1 MTRFSTS
8 AQNMRSSEIRK
19 LMKLAADPSIISF
32 AGGMPNNE
40 LFPCEVV
47 EELYRNLPVKVKQ
60 AAFQYCPTQGLP
72 PLLESLKEY
81 LRSKELPVDSNDLII
96 TTGAQQAINL
106 ITKVLIDP
114 GDSLITEYPCFI
126 GAVAAF
132 KSYGAQVKSIPLD
145 NDGILINELK
155 EAIETISPKPK
166 MLYLTPY
173 FHNPAGIIYSNERK
187 EAVLEIIKT
196 NDIILLEDDPYC
208 ELYFDER
215 DKELTRSMKSITNDS
230 ERICYVGSFAKVL
243 GPGMRLGYLLGP
255 KDIVEKCELA
265 KQSLDACSPT
275 YTQVL
280 AEAFLRENKLK
291 PHLEMLRQTY
301 KRRAEIMLNALKEH
315 MPDVV
320 TWTIPKGGFYIWI
333 TMPENVDSS
342 DVFEKSIEL
351 RAAFVIGSAFD
362 PEGKRNNC
370 FRLSFSHTPENKIA
384 QGIEIVASAVK
395 SCLKVD

>member
-1 MTRFSTS
+1 
-8 AQNMRSSEIRK
+8 
-19 LMKLAADPSIISF
+19 
-32 AGGMPNNE
+32 
-40 LFPCEVV
+40 
-47 EELYRNLPVKVKQ
+47 
-60 AAFQYCPTQGLP
+60 
-72 PLLESLKEY
+72 
-81 LRSKELPVDSNDLII
+81 
-96 TTGAQQAINL
+96 
-106 ITKVLIDP
+106 
-114 GDSLITEYPCFI
+114 
-126 GAVAAF
+126 
-132 KSYGAQVKSIPLD
+132 
-145 NDGILINELK
+145 
-155 EAIETISPKPK
+155 
-166 MLYLTPY
+166 
-173 FHNPAGIIYSNERK
+173 
-187 EAVLEIIKT
+187 
-196 NDIILLEDDPYC
+196 
-208 ELYFDER
+208 
-215 DKELTRSMKSITNDS
+215 MKSITNDS

-280 AEAFLRENKLK
+280 ADAFLRENKLK

-315 MPDVV
+315 MPDAV

-342 DVFEKSIEL
+342 DVFEKSIAL

-370 FRLSFSHTPENKIA
+370 FRLAFSHTPEDKIA

>member
-60 AAFQYCPTQGLP
+60 AAFQYGPTQGLP

-230 ERICYVGSFAKVL
+230 ERICYVGSFSKVL

-280 AEAFLRENKLK
+280 ADAFLRENKLK

-315 MPDVV
+315 MPDAV

-342 DVFEKSIEL
+342 DVFEKSIAL

-370 FRLSFSHTPENKIA
+370 FRLAFSHTPEDKIA

-395 SCLKVD
+395 SCL